1 MKDLLIQTAK
11 RTGLVGAEQLA
22 DFLENNNSGQRL
34 DEALLSCPYFTEEAV
49 LKLFAAALG
58 WEFLVDIPAKS
69 VPAEFVEAVPATY
82 AQHHYLIG
90 IRTEADVNK
99 RLTAETAENAE
110 KELNLSLSEA
120 KELNSAV
127 KKNSISE
134 LTVVL
139 SKPLDANALD
149 NVSKMTGLAVRAAIS
164 TRTAITA
171 AIDVAY
177 EQRTT
182 VIEEVA
188 EELDSQNLDQL
199 IDEVATSDDLLDV
212 VNRPPVIRL
221 VNDILFRAL
230 QLRASDIHVHPYET
244 KIQIRYRIDGILYN
258 TLSLNRNVLPLIIS
272 RIKVMAGMDIAER
285 RLPQDGRCSVRLG
298 QREVDLRIST
308 VPTSYGE
315 RSVLRLLDKSTAL
328 FGLNELGL
336 GGEDLKTFDS
346 LLNRSHG
353 VIFVTGPTG
362 SGKSTTLYACL
373 NRINSAEK
381 NIMTIEDPIEYQL
394 EGISQM
400 QVASKKGMN
409 FVTSLRH
416 VLRQDPDVIM
426 VGEVRDIETARMA
439 IQSSL
444 TGHLVFSTLHTND
457 SAGAVSRL
465 LDLGVEPYLAS
476 SSLIAI
482 MAQRLVRKVCPDCR
496 EPAEPTTHQLRELGL
511 GDVEVS
517 GSSGF
522 FVGAGCD
529 KCFQTGYRGR
539 TGIYELMLVNEEIA
553 DLIYKRESAGVIKK
567 AAINAGLQT
576 LRMDGA
582 GKVLAGVTTIAEVLR
597 VTQADVI

>member
-1 MKDLLIQTAK
+1 MKDLLIQTAR
-11 RTGLVGAEQLA
+11 RTGLVNAEQLA
-22 DFLENNNSGQRL
+22 EYLENNKQEKTRL
-34 DEALLSCPYFTEEAV
+34 DELLLRCPYFTEETV

-58 WEFLVDIPAKS
+58 WEFIAEISPKA
-69 VPAEFVEAVPATY
+69 VPPEFTEAVPATY
-82 AQHHYLIG
+82 AQHHFLIG
-90 IRTEADVNK
+90 IRNEPDNGDG
-99 RLTAETAENAE
+99 
-110 KELNLSLSEA
+110 SSPD
-120 KELNSAV
+120 
-127 KKNSISE
+127 E

-139 SKPLDANALD
+139 SRPLDANALD
-149 NVSKMTGLAVRAAIS
+149 NVSKMTGLAVTPAIS

-171 AIDVAY
+171 VIDVAY

-199 IDEVATSDDLLDV
+199 IDEVASSDDLLDV

-230 QLRASDIHVHPYET
+230 QLRASDIHVHPYEA
-244 KIQIRYRIDGILYN
+244 KIQIRYRIDGILYD

-285 RLPQDGRCSVRLG
+285 RMPQDGRCSVRLG

-328 FGLNELGL
+328 YGLDELGL
-336 GGEDLKTFDS
+336 WTEDLKKFDS
-346 LLNRSHG
+346 LLTRTHG

-373 NRINSAEK
+373 NRINSSEK

-409 FVTSLRH
+409 FANSLRH

-457 SAGAVSRL
+457 SAGAISRL

-476 SSLIAI
+476 SSLIAV
-482 MAQRLVRKVCPDCR
+482 MAQRLVRRVCPHCR
-496 EPAEPTTHQLRELGL
+496 QTYQPTPREFRELGL
-511 GDVEVS
+511 LGPEASIPGTAQD
-517 GSSGF
+517 GQF
-522 FVGAGCD
+522 FTGAGCD
-529 KCFQTGYRGR
+529 RCFQTGYRGR
-539 TGIYELMLVNEEIA
+539 TGVYELMIINEQIQ
-553 DLIYKRESAGVIKK
+553 DLIYKRESAGMIKK
-567 AAINAGLQT
+567 ASLDAGLQT

-582 GKVLAGVTTIAEVLR
+582 RKVFAGITTISEVLR
-597 VTQADVI
+597 VTQADVM

>member
-11 RTGLVGAEQLA
+11 RTGLLDAEQLA
-22 DFLENNNSGQRL
+22 KFFEENSGPERL
-34 DEALLSCPYFTEEAV
+34 DEVLLRCPHFTEEAV

-58 WEFLVDIPAKS
+58 REFLTDISAKL
-69 VPAEFVEAVPATY
+69 VPAEFIEAVPATY

-90 IRTEADVNK
+90 IKAGADDG
-99 RLTAETAENAE
+99 
-110 KELNLSLSEA
+110 
-120 KELNSAV
+120 
-127 KKNSISE
+127 E

-149 NVSKMTGLAVRAAIS
+149 NVSKMTGLPVRAAIS
-164 TRTAITA
+164 TRAAITSV
-171 AIDVAY
+171 IDVAY

-199 IDEVATSDDLLDV
+199 IDEAATSDDLLDV

-230 QLRASDIHVHPYET
+230 QLRASDIHVHPYEA
-244 KIQIRYRIDGILYN
+244 KIQIRYRIDGILYDM
-258 TLSLNRNVLPLIIS
+258 LSLNRNVLPLIIS

-298 QREVDLRIST
+298 QRKADWRIST

-315 RSVLRLLDKSTAL
+315 RSVLRLLDKSTGLFAL
-328 FGLNELGL
+328 DELGL
-336 GGEDLKTFDS
+336 WEGDLKKFDS

-381 NIMTIEDPIEYQL
+381 NVMTVEDPIEYQL

-400 QVASKKGMN
+400 QVASKKGVT
-409 FVTSLRH
+409 FVNALRH
-416 VLRQDPDVIM
+416 VLRQDPDIIM
-426 VGEVRDIETARMA
+426 VGEVRDIETARMV

-444 TGHLVFSTLHTND
+444 TGHLVFSTVHTND
-457 SAGAVSRL
+457 SAGTVSRL
-465 LDLGVEPYLAS
+465 LDLGVEPYLVS
-476 SSLIAI
+476 SSLVAV

-496 EPAEPTTHQLRELGL
+496 KPYEPTAHELRGLGL
-511 GDVEVS
+511 GELEKS
-517 GSSGF
+517 GLANGEYEF
-522 FVGAGCD
+522 CVGSGCD

-539 TGIYELMLVNEEIA
+539 TGIYELMMISEEIQ
-553 DLIYKRESAGVIKK
+553 DLIYRRESAGAIKK
-567 AAINAGLQT
+567 ASLNAGLQT
-576 LRMDGA
+576 LRMDGVR
-582 GKVLAGVTTIAEVLR
+582 KVLAGITTIAEVLR
-597 VTQADVI
+597 VTQADVM

>member
-1 MKDLLIQTAK
+1 LSFCFLIFDFYFDFKTRCASRDTWKMKELLIQTAK
-11 RTGLVGAEQLA
+11 RTGLVDAERLA
-22 DFLENNNSGQRL
+22 EFLKNNKEGKSRL
-34 DEALLSCPYFTEEAV
+34 DELLLGCPYFTEEAV

-58 WEFLVDIPAKS
+58 WEFLEDISANAVPSEFIESIPAS
-69 VPAEFVEAVPATY
+69 Y
-82 AQHHYLIG
+82 AQQHYLIG
-90 IRTEADVNK
+90 VKAKADDG
-99 RLTAETAENAE
+99 
-110 KELNLSLSEA
+110 
-120 KELNSAV
+120 
-127 KKNSISE
+127 E

-139 SKPLDANALD
+139 SKPLDSNVLD
-149 NVSKMTGLAVRAAIS
+149 NVSKMTGMPVRPAIS
-164 TRTAITA
+164 TRAVITA

-177 EQRTT
+177 EQKTT

-188 EELDSQNLDQL
+188 EELDSQNIDQL
-199 IDEVATSDDLLDV
+199 IDEVGTTDDLLDV

-230 QLRASDIHVHPYET
+230 QLRASDIHVHPYEA
-244 KIQIRYRIDGILYN
+244 KIQIRYRIDGILYDV
-258 TLSLNRNVLPLIIS
+258 LSLNRNVLPLVIS

-315 RSVLRLLDKSTAL
+315 RSVLRLLDKSTGL
-328 FGLNELGL
+328 FALNELGL
-336 GGEDLKTFDS
+336 WEEDLKKFDS

-373 NRINSAEK
+373 NRINSSEK
-381 NIMTIEDPIEYQL
+381 NVISIEDPIEYQL
-394 EGISQM
+394 EGISQI
-400 QVASKKGMN
+400 QVAMKKGMT
-409 FVTSLRH
+409 FATALRH

-482 MAQRLVRKVCPDCR
+482 MAQRLVRKVCPDCKELY
-496 EPAEPTTHQLRELGL
+496 EPKPHELRELGI
-511 GDVEVS
+511 GNVEASNV
-517 GSSGF
+517 GQNGGKF
-522 FVGAGCD
+522 FVGRGCD

-539 TGIYELMLVNEEIA
+539 TGVYELMLINEEIQ
-553 DLIYKRESAGVIKK
+553 DMIYKREPAGAIKK

-582 GKVLAGVTTIAEVLR
+582 RKVLAGVTTIAEVLR
-597 VTQADVI
+597 VTQADVM

>member
-1 MKDLLIQTAK
+1 MKDLLIQTAR
-11 RTGLVGAEQLA
+11 RTGLVDVGQLVN
-22 DFLENNNSGQRL
+22 FLENDQSRERL
-34 DEALLSCPYFTEEAV
+34 DEVLLRCPYFTEEEI
-49 LKLFAAALG
+49 LKLFAAALDQ
-58 WEFLVDIPAKS
+58 EFLSDISVKS
-69 VPAEFVEAVPATY
+69 VPEEFIEAVPASY

-90 IRTEADVNK
+90 IKDEADND
-99 RLTAETAENAE
+99 
-110 KELNLSLSEA
+110 EL
-120 KELNSAV
+120 
-127 KKNSISE
+127 
-134 LTVVL
+134 VVIL

-149 NVSKMTGLAVRAAIS
+149 NVSKMVGKAVRPAIS

-199 IDEVATSDDLLDV
+199 IDEVSTSDDLLDV

-221 VNDILFRAL
+221 VNDVLFRAL
-230 QLRASDIHVHPYET
+230 QLRASDIHVHPYEA
-244 KIQIRYRIDGILYN
+244 KIQIRYRIDGILYDV
-258 TLSLNRNVLPLIIS
+258 LSLNRNVLPLIIS

-315 RSVLRLLDKSTAL
+315 RSVLRVLDKST
-328 FGLNELGL
+328 GLLGLDELGL
-336 GGEDLKTFDS
+336 RENDLKIFDS
-346 LLNRSHG
+346 LLLKSHG

-373 NRINSAEK
+373 NRIDSAEK
-381 NIMTIEDPIEYQL
+381 NVITIEDPIEYQL
-394 EGISQM
+394 EGISQI

-476 SSLIAI
+476 SSLVAI
-482 MAQRLVRKVCPDCR
+482 MAQRLVRKVCPECKGEYHPKDH
-496 EPAEPTTHQLRELGL
+496 ELRELGF
-511 GDVEVS
+511 GEFKGS
-517 GSSGF
+517 GLAGNGGNF
-522 FVGAGCD
+522 FVGTGCD

-539 TGIYELMLVNEEIA
+539 TGVYELMLINEEIQ
-553 DLIYKRESAGVIKK
+553 DLIYKRESAGVIKRV
-567 AAINAGLQT
+567 ALESGLQT

-582 GKVLAGVTTIAEVLR
+582 LKALAGITTIAEVLR
-597 VTQADVI
+597 VTQTDII

>member
-1 MKDLLIQTAK
+1 MKDLLIKTAQ
-11 RTGLVGAEQLA
+11 RTGIVNAQQLA
-22 DFLENNNSGQRL
+22 DYLENGKDEKSRL
-34 DEALLSCPYFTEEAV
+34 DDVVLACPYFTEEAV

-58 WEFLVDIPAKS
+58 WEFLTDVSPKS
-69 VPAEFVEAVPATY
+69 VPPEFIENVPATY
-82 AQHHYLIG
+82 AQHHFLIG
-90 IRTEADVNK
+90 IKVNP
-99 RLTAETAENAE
+99 ED
-110 KELNLSLSEA
+110 KELT
-120 KELNSAV
+120 
-127 KKNSISE
+127 I
-134 LTVVL
+134 VL
-139 SKPLDANALD
+139 SRPLDANALD
-149 NVSKMTGLAVRAAIS
+149 NVSKMTNLPVKPAIATRA
-164 TRTAITA
+164 TITA
-171 AIDVAY
+171 AIDIAY

-182 VIEEVA
+182 VIEEVV

-199 IDEVATSDDLLDV
+199 IDEVASSDDLLDV

-244 KIQIRYRIDGILYN
+244 KIQIRYRVDGILYD

-298 QREVDLRIST
+298 QREIDLRVST

-315 RSVLRLLDKSTAL
+315 RSVLRLLDKSTGIFSL
-328 FGLNELGL
+328 DQLGL
-336 GGEDLKTFDS
+336 WQDDLKKFDT

-381 NIMTIEDPIEYQL
+381 NIITIEDPIEYQL
-394 EGISQM
+394 EGISQI
-400 QVASKKGMN
+400 QVASKKGMT
-409 FVTSLRH
+409 FATSLRH

-426 VGEVRDIETARMA
+426 VGEVRDAETARMA

-457 SAGAVSRL
+457 SAGAVTRL
-465 LDLGVEPYLAS
+465 LDLGVEPYLVS
-476 SSLIAI
+476 SSLIAV
-482 MAQRLVRKVCPDCR
+482 MAQRLVRKVCPDCKKPY
-496 EPAEPTTHQLRELGL
+496 EPAPHELRELGIAS
-511 GDVEVS
+511 VS
-517 GSSGF
+517 GKEQGNSRF
-522 FVGAGCD
+522 FLGTGCD

-539 TGIYELMLVNEEIA
+539 TGVYELMLINDEIQE
-553 DLIYKRESAGVIKK
+553 LVYNRESAGTIKK
-567 AAINAGLQT
+567 AALNAGLQT

-582 GKVLAGVTTIAEVLR
+582 RKVLAGITTAAEVLR
-597 VTQADVI
+597 VTQADVM

>member
-1 MKDLLIQTAK
+1 LAD
-11 RTGLVGAEQLA
+11 AEQLA
-22 DFLENNNSGQRL
+22 KFLEENNEQNLRL
-34 DEALLSCPYFTEEAV
+34 DELLLGCPYFTEDVV
-49 LKLFAAALG
+49 LKLFAEALG
-58 WEFLVDIPAKS
+58 LEFLPEIPPKA
-69 VPAEFVEAVPATY
+69 VPVEFIEAVPAAY

-90 IRTEADVNK
+90 IKPEADDG
-99 RLTAETAENAE
+99 
-110 KELNLSLSEA
+110 
-120 KELNSAV
+120 
-127 KKNSISE
+127 E

-139 SKPLDANALD
+139 SRPLDANALD
-149 NVSKMTGLAVRAAIS
+149 NVSKMTGLPVRAAIS
-164 TRTAITA
+164 TRAAITSV
-171 AIDVAY
+171 IDVAY

-199 IDEVATSDDLLDV
+199 LDEVAASDDLLDV

-244 KIQIRYRIDGILYN
+244 KIQIRYRIDGILYD

-308 VPTSYGE
+308 VPTSFGE
-315 RSVLRLLDKSTAL
+315 RSVLRLLDKSTGL
-328 FGLNELGL
+328 FGLDELGL
-336 GGEDLKTFDS
+336 WKEDLKKFDA
-346 LLNRSHG
+346 LLTRSHG

-381 NIMTIEDPIEYQL
+381 NVITIEDPIEYQL
-394 EGISQM
+394 EGISQI
-400 QVASKKGMN
+400 QVASKKGMT
-409 FVTSLRH
+409 FATSLRH

-465 LDLGVEPYLAS
+465 LDLGVEPYLVS

-482 MAQRLVRKVCPDCR
+482 IAQRLVRKVCPDCR
-496 EPAEPTTHQLRELGL
+496 KVVEPTPCELRELGL
-511 GDVEVS
+511 GEAAADS
-517 GSSGF
+517 GGKF
-522 FVGAGCD
+522 FVGEGCE

-539 TGIYELMLVNEEIA
+539 TGIYEMMLISEEVQN
-553 DLIYKRESAGVIKK
+553 LIYKRETAGTIKK
-567 AAINAGLQT
+567 VALDAGMQT

-582 GKVLAGVTTIAEVLR
+582 RKVLSGITTIAEVAR
-597 VTQADVI
+597 VTQADVM

>member
-1 MKDLLIQTAK
+1 MKDLLIKTAQ
-11 RTGLVGAEQLA
+11 RTGLVDAEQLTS
-22 DFLENNNSGQRL
+22 FFENNTNDISRL
-34 DEALLSCPYFTEEAV
+34 DELLLSCPYFTEEMV
-49 LKLFAAALG
+49 LKLFAEALG
-58 WEFLVDIPAKS
+58 WQFLTEISAKA
-69 VPAEFVEAVPATY
+69 VPAEFIEAVPATY

-90 IRTEADVNK
+90 VKDDAD
-99 RLTAETAENAE
+99 
-110 KELNLSLSEA
+110 SG
-120 KELNSAV
+120 
-127 KKNSISE
+127 E

-139 SKPLDANALD
+139 SKPLDVNAMD
-149 NVSKMTGLAVRAAIS
+149 NVSKMAGMAVKPAIA
-164 TRTAITA
+164 TRTVITS
-171 AIDVAY
+171 AIDIAY
-177 EQRTT
+177 EQRST

-199 IDEVATSDDLLDV
+199 IDEVSRSDDLLDV
-212 VNRPPVIRL
+212 VNRPPLIRL

-244 KIQIRYRIDGILYN
+244 KIQIRYRIDGILYD
-258 TLSLNRNVLPLIIS
+258 TLSLNRNVLPLVIS

-298 QREVDLRIST
+298 QREVDLRVST

-315 RSVLRLLDKSTAL
+315 RSVLRLLDKSTGI
-328 FGLNELGL
+328 FDLNELGL
-336 GGEDLKTFDS
+336 WEEDLKTFDS
-346 LLNRSHG
+346 LLGRSHG

-373 NRINSAEK
+373 NRINSAAK

-394 EGISQM
+394 GGISQM
-400 QVASKKGMN
+400 QVASKKGVT
-409 FVTSLRH
+409 FVNALRH

-457 SAGAVSRL
+457 SAGAISRL

-476 SSLIAI
+476 SSLIAVL
-482 MAQRLVRKVCPDCR
+482 AQRLVRRICPNCR
-496 EPAEPTTHQLRELGL
+496 QLHEPSEHELRELGL
-511 GDVEVS
+511 GNMEGLDSVA
-517 GSSGF
+517 GDHKF
-522 FVGAGCD
+522 YTGAGCE

-539 TGIYELMLVNEEIA
+539 TGVYELMLISQ
-553 DLIYKRESAGVIKK
+553 DIQDMIYKQESAGTIKK
-567 AAINAGLQT
+567 VALNSGLQT

-582 GKVLAGVTTIAEVLR
+582 RKVLDGITTVAEVLR
-597 VTQADVI
+597 VTQADIM

>member
-11 RTGLVGAEQLA
+11 RTGLIDTEQLA
-22 DFLENNNSGQRL
+22 RFFEEGSGQGRV
-34 DEALLSCPYFTEEAV
+34 DEALLNCPYFTEDVV
-49 LKLFAAALG
+49 LKLFAEALG
-58 WEFLVDIPAKS
+58 WEFLSEIPTKA
-69 VPAEFVEAVPATY
+69 VPVEFIEAVPATY
-82 AQHHYLIG
+82 AQHHFLIG
-90 IRTEADVNK
+90 IRPDVDNG
-99 RLTAETAENAE
+99 
-110 KELNLSLSEA
+110 
-120 KELNSAV
+120 
-127 KKNSISE
+127 E

-149 NVSKMTGLAVRAAIS
+149 NVSKMTGLPVRAAIS
-164 TRTAITA
+164 TRAAITA
-171 AIDVAY
+171 VIDVAY

-199 IDEVATSDDLLDV
+199 VDEVASSDDLLDV

-230 QLRASDIHVHPYET
+230 QLRASDIHVHPYEA
-244 KIQIRYRIDGILYN
+244 KIQIRYRIDGILYD

-315 RSVLRLLDKSTAL
+315 RSVLRLLDKSTGL
-328 FGLNELGL
+328 FALNELGL
-336 GGEDLKTFDS
+336 WADDLKKFDS

-381 NIMTIEDPIEYQL
+381 NVITIEDPIEYQL
-394 EGISQM
+394 EGISQI
-400 QVASKKGMN
+400 QVASKKGMT
-409 FVTSLRH
+409 FATSLRH

-465 LDLGVEPYLAS
+465 LDLGVEPYLVS

-482 MAQRLVRKVCPDCR
+482 IAQRLVRKVCPDCR
-496 EPAEPTTHQLRELGL
+496 EPVEPSPHELRELGL
-511 GDVEVS
+511 GEAVVNN
-517 GSSGF
+517 GGKF
-522 FVGAGCD
+522 FMGAGCER
-529 KCFQTGYRGR
+529 CFQTGYRGR
-539 TGIYELMLVNEEIA
+539 TGIYEMMLIHEEIQN
-553 DLIYKRESAGVIKK
+553 LIYKRESAGTIKR
-567 AAINAGLQT
+567 AALDAGLQT

-582 GKVLAGVTTIAEVLR
+582 RKVLAGVTTISEVLR
-597 VTQADVI
+597 VTQTDVM

>member
-1 MKDLLIQTAK
+1 MKDLLVQTAK
-11 RTGLVGAEQLA
+11 RTGLVDAEQLA
-22 DFLENNNSGQRL
+22 KFLENSKEESSRL
-34 DEALLSCPYFTEEAV
+34 DELLLRCPYFTEEAV

-58 WEFLVDIPAKS
+58 QEFLVDISPKA
-69 VPAEFVEAVPATY
+69 VPAEFIEAIPATY

-90 IRTEADVNK
+90 IR
-99 RLTAETAENAE
+99 AEDDDDG
-110 KELNLSLSEA
+110 
-120 KELNSAV
+120 
-127 KKNSISE
+127 

-139 SKPLDANALD
+139 SKPLDSNALD
-149 NVSKMTGLAVRAAIS
+149 NVSKMTGIPVRPAIS
-164 TRTAITA
+164 TRAAITTV
-171 AIDVAY
+171 IDVAY

-182 VIEEVA
+182 VIEEVV
-188 EELDSQNLDQL
+188 EELDSQNLDRL

-244 KIQIRYRIDGILYN
+244 KIQIRYRIDGILYDV
-258 TLSLNRNVLPLIIS
+258 LSLNRNVLPLVIS

-315 RSVLRLLDKSTAL
+315 RSVLRLLDKSTGL
-328 FGLNELGL
+328 FGLDELGL
-336 GGEDLKTFDS
+336 WEGDLKKFDA
-346 LLNRSHG
+346 LLTRSHG
-353 VIFVTGPTG
+353 IIFVTGPTG
-362 SGKSTTLYACL
+362 SGKSTTLYASL

-381 NIMTIEDPIEYQL
+381 NVMTIEDPIEYQL

-400 QVASKKGMN
+400 QVASKKGVT
-409 FVTSLRH
+409 FVNALRH

-426 VGEVRDIETARMA
+426 IGEVRDIETARMA

-496 EPAEPTTHQLRELGL
+496 QVYEPTPHELRGLGL
-511 GDVEVS
+511 GELESS
-517 GSSGF
+517 GSAEEGGRF

-539 TGIYELMLVNEEIA
+539 TGVYELMLINEEIQ
-553 DLIYKRESAGVIKK
+553 DLIYRRESAGVIKK
-567 AAINAGLQT
+567 VALNAGLQT

-582 GKVLAGVTTIAEVLR
+582 RKVLAGITTIAEVLR
-597 VTQADVI
+597 VTQADIM

>member
-1 MKDLLIQTAK
+1 MKDVLIQTAK
-11 RTGLVGAEQLA
+11 RTGLVDVEQLVK
-22 DFLENNNSGQRL
+22 FFQSGEARERL
-34 DEALLSCPYFTEEAV
+34 DEALLHCPYFTEEAV

-58 WEFLVDIPAKS
+58 QEFLPEIPSKN
-69 VPAEFVEAVPATY
+69 VPPEFIEVVPATY

-90 IRTEADVNK
+90 MRTEDDDG
-99 RLTAETAENAE
+99 
-110 KELNLSLSEA
+110 
-120 KELNSAV
+120 
-127 KKNSISE
+127 E

-139 SKPLDANALD
+139 SKPLDTNALD
-149 NVSKMTGLAVRAAIS
+149 NVSKMTGVPVRPAVS

-171 AIDVAY
+171 AIDIAY

-182 VIEEVA
+182 VIEEVV

-199 IDEVATSDDLLDV
+199 VDEVSTSDDLLDV

-230 QLRASDIHVHPYET
+230 QLRASDIHVHPYEG
-244 KIQIRYRIDGILYN
+244 KIQIRYRVDGILYDV
-258 TLSLNRNVLPLIIS
+258 LSLNRNVLPLIIS

-285 RLPQDGRCSVRLG
+285 RMPQDGRCSVRLG
-298 QREVDLRIST
+298 QREIDLRIST

-315 RSVLRLLDKSTAL
+315 RCVLRLLDKSTGL
-328 FGLNELGL
+328 FGLDELGL
-336 GGEDLKTFDS
+336 WEGDLKRFDS

-362 SGKSTTLYACL
+362 SGKSTTLYASL
-373 NRINSAEK
+373 NRINSSEK
-381 NIMTIEDPIEYQL
+381 NVMTIEDPIEYQL
-394 EGISQM
+394 GGISQM
-400 QVASKKGMN
+400 QVSSKKGMN
-409 FVTSLRH
+409 FANSLRH

-457 SAGAVSRL
+457 SAGAVTRL
-465 LDLGVEPYLAS
+465 LDLGLEPYLVS

-482 MAQRLVRKVCPDCR
+482 MAQRLVRKICPDCR
-496 EPAEPTTHQLRELGL
+496 QVYEPSPRELRELGL
-511 GDVEVS
+511 LSAEAQTS
-517 GSSGF
+517 GSIEKSGEF

-539 TGIYELMLVNEEIA
+539 TGIYELMLISEEVQN
-553 DLIYKRESAGVIKK
+553 LIYKRESAGMIKK
-567 AAINAGLQT
+567 AALEGGLQT
-576 LRMDGA
+576 LRMDGSR
-582 GKVLAGVTTIAEVLR
+582 KVVGGVTTIAEVLR
-597 VTQADVI
+597 VTQADVL

>member
-1 MKDLLIQTAK
+1 MKDLLVQTAK
-11 RTGLVGAEQLA
+11 RTGLVDAEQLSE
-22 DFLENNNSGQRL
+22 FLESNKENGRL
-34 DEALLSCPYFTEEAV
+34 DEVLLRCPYFTEESV

-58 WEFLVDIPAKS
+58 REFLDEIPAKA

-82 AQHHYLIG
+82 AQHHYLVG
-90 IRTEADVNK
+90 IKTNDDDD
-99 RLTAETAENAE
+99 
-110 KELNLSLSEA
+110 
-120 KELNSAV
+120 
-127 KKNSISE
+127 E

-139 SKPLDANALD
+139 SKPLDSNALD
-149 NVSKMTGLAVRAAIS
+149 NVSKMTGMPVKPAIS

-171 AIDVAY
+171 VIDVAY

-199 IDEVATSDDLLDV
+199 VDEVATSDDLLDV

-230 QLRASDIHVHPYET
+230 QLRASDIHVHPYEA
-244 KIQIRYRIDGILYN
+244 KIQIRYRIDGILYDV
-258 TLSLNRNVLPLIIS
+258 LSLNRNVLPLIIS

-298 QREVDLRIST
+298 HREVDLRIST

-315 RSVLRLLDKSTAL
+315 RSVLRILDKSTGLFAL
-328 FGLNELGL
+328 DELGL
-336 GGEDLKTFDS
+336 WEEDLKKFDT

-381 NIMTIEDPIEYQL
+381 NVITIEDPIEYQL
-394 EGISQM
+394 EGISQI
-400 QVASKKGMN
+400 QVASKKGMT
-409 FVTSLRH
+409 FATSLRH

-457 SAGAVSRL
+457 SAGAVTRL
-465 LDLGVEPYLAS
+465 LDLGVEPYLVS

-496 EPAEPTTHQLRELGL
+496 QAYEPTERELRELGL
-511 GDVEVS
+511 ASADAGLSGRGEGD
-517 GSSGF
+517 GKF
-522 FVGAGCD
+522 FVGAGCE

-539 TGIYELMLVNEEIA
+539 TGVYELMLIDEEIQE
-553 DLIYKRESAGVIKK
+553 LIYKRESAGVVKK
-567 AAINAGLQT
+567 SALNAGLQT

-582 GKVLAGVTTIAEVLR
+582 RKVLAGVTTIAEVLR
-597 VTQADVI
+597 VTQADVM

>member
-11 RTGLVGAEQLA
+11 RTGLVDAEQLA
-22 DFLENNNSGQRL
+22 KFFEDNPPKAGRQRL
-34 DEALLSCPYFTEEAV
+34 DEALLSCPYFTEDTV
-49 LKLFAAALG
+49 LKLFAEALG
-58 WEFLVDIPAKS
+58 CEFLSEIAPKT
-69 VPAEFVEAVPATY
+69 VPVEFVEAVPATY
-82 AQHHYLIG
+82 AQHHFLIG
-90 IRTEADVNK
+90 IK
-99 RLTAETAENAE
+99 
-110 KELNLSLSEA
+110 SEDGESVESEDQESSDDQA
-120 KELNSAV
+120 
-127 KKNSISE
+127 E

-139 SKPLDANALD
+139 SKPLDTNALD
-149 NVSKMTGLAVRAAIS
+149 NISKMTGMPTRPAIS
-164 TRTAITA
+164 TRAAITSV
-171 AIDVAY
+171 IDVAY

-199 IDEVATSDDLLDV
+199 VDEVAASDDLLDV

-230 QLRASDIHVHPYET
+230 QLRASDIHVHPYES
-244 KIQIRYRIDGILYN
+244 KIQIRYRIDGILYD

-328 FGLNELGL
+328 YGLNELGL
-336 GGEDLKTFDS
+336 WEDDLKKFDS
-346 LLNRSHG
+346 LLTRSHG

-381 NIMTIEDPIEYQL
+381 NVMTIEDPIEYQL

-400 QVASKKGMN
+400 QVASKKG
-409 FVTSLRH
+409 VTFANALRH

-426 VGEVRDIETARMA
+426 IGEVRDIETARMA

-457 SAGAVSRL
+457 SAGAVTRL
-465 LDLGVEPYLAS
+465 LDLGLEPYLVS
-476 SSLIAI
+476 SSLIAVI
-482 MAQRLVRKVCPDCR
+482 AQRLVRKVCPDCK
-496 EPAEPTTHQLRELGL
+496 EVAEPTVHELRELGIGTSDL
-511 GDVEVS
+511 ESNG
-517 GSSGF
+517 GTF
-522 FVGAGCD
+522 FVGRGCD
-529 KCFQTGYRGR
+529 RCFQTGFRGR
-539 TGIYELMLVNEEIA
+539 TGVYEIMLIREDIQSLV
-553 DLIYKRESAGVIKK
+553 YKRETAGTIKK
-567 AAINAGLQT
+567 VALEAGMQT

-582 GKVLAGVTTIAEVLR
+582 RKVLAGITTVSEVLR
-597 VTQADVI
+597 VTQADIL

>member
-1 MKDLLIQTAK
+1 MKELLIQTAK
-11 RTGLVGAEQLA
+11 RTGLVDAEQLA
-22 DFLENNNSGQRL
+22 RFLEENAGSGRI
-34 DEALLSCPYFTEEAV
+34 DEALLSCPYFTEEVV
-49 LKLFAAALG
+49 LKLFAEALG
-58 WEFLVDIPAKS
+58 WEYMPEISAKAVPPEFVES
-69 VPAEFVEAVPATY
+69 VPAMY
-82 AQHHYLIG
+82 AQHHFLIG
-90 IRTEADVNK
+90 IRPEADNG
-99 RLTAETAENAE
+99 
-110 KELNLSLSEA
+110 
-120 KELNSAV
+120 
-127 KKNSISE
+127 E

-149 NVSKMTGLAVRAAIS
+149 NVSKMTGLPVRAAVS
-164 TRTAITA
+164 TRA
-171 AIDVAY
+171 AVTSVIDVAY

-182 VIEEVA
+182 VIEEVV

-199 IDEVATSDDLLDV
+199 VDEVSTSDDLLDV

-230 QLRASDIHVHPYET
+230 QLRASDIHVHPYEA
-244 KIQIRYRIDGILYN
+244 KIQVRYRIDGILYDA
-258 TLSLNRNVLPLIIS
+258 LSLNKNVLPLIIS

-315 RSVLRLLDKSTAL
+315 RSVLRLLDKSTGL

-336 GGEDLKTFDS
+336 GQDDLKKFDS
-346 LLNRSHG
+346 LLTRSHG

-381 NIMTIEDPIEYQL
+381 NVITIEDPIEYQL
-394 EGISQM
+394 EGISQI

-409 FVTSLRH
+409 FATSLRH

-465 LDLGVEPYLAS
+465 LDLGVEPYLVS

-482 MAQRLVRKVCPDCR
+482 IAQRLVRKVCPDCR
-496 EPAEPTTHQLRELGL
+496 EPAKPSTHELRELGV
-511 GDVEVS
+511 GEAADDS
-517 GSSGF
+517 GTF
-522 FVGAGCD
+522 FAGAGCER
-529 KCFQTGYRGR
+529 CFHTGYRGR
-539 TGIYELMLVNEEIA
+539 TGIYELMLVNEETQN
-553 DLIYKRESAGVIKK
+553 LIYKRESAGTIKRV
-567 AAINAGLQT
+567 ALDAGLQT

-582 GKVLAGVTTIAEVLR
+582 RKAIAGITTVSEVLR
-597 VTQADVI
+597 VTQADIM

>member
-1 MKDLLIQTAK
+1 MKDLLIRTAE
-11 RTGLVGAEQLA
+11 RTGLIDAKQLRK
-22 DFLENNNSGQRL
+22 FLEESGGQGRI
-34 DEALLSCPYFTEEAV
+34 DEALLNCPYFTEDAV
-49 LKLFAAALG
+49 LKLFAEALG
-58 WEFLVDIPAKS
+58 WEYLAEIPAKA
-69 VPAEFVEAVPATY
+69 VPVEFVEAVPATY
-82 AQHHYLIG
+82 AQHHYIIG
-90 IRTEADVNK
+90 IKQDVDDG
-99 RLTAETAENAE
+99 
-110 KELNLSLSEA
+110 
-120 KELNSAV
+120 
-127 KKNSISE
+127 E
-134 LTVVL
+134 LTIVL
-139 SKPLDANALD
+139 SKPLDVNALD
-149 NVSKMTGLAVRAAIS
+149 NASKMTGLPVKAAIS

-177 EQRTT
+177 EQRST

-188 EELDSQNLDQL
+188 EELDSQNIDQL
-199 IDEVATSDDLLDV
+199 VDEVAASDDLLDV

-244 KIQIRYRIDGILYN
+244 KIQIRYRIDGILYDV
-258 TLSLNRNVLPLIIS
+258 LSLNRNVLPLIIS

-315 RSVLRLLDKSTAL
+315 RSVLRLLDKSTGL
-328 FGLNELGL
+328 LTLNELGL
-336 GGEDLKTFDS
+336 WKDDLKRFDS
-346 LLNRSHG
+346 LLHRSHG

-362 SGKSTTLYACL
+362 SGKSTTLYASL
-373 NRINSAEK
+373 NRLNSSEK
-381 NIMTIEDPIEYQL
+381 NVITIEDPIEYQL
-394 EGISQM
+394 EGISQI
-400 QVASKKGMN
+400 QVASKKGMT
-409 FVTSLRH
+409 FATSLRH

-482 MAQRLVRKVCPDCR
+482 LAQRLVRKVCPDCKEAT
-496 EPAEPTTHQLRELGL
+496 EPAAGDLRALGIGNGKNSISL
-511 GDVEVS
+511 KKGAE
-517 GSSGF
+517 F
-522 FVGAGCD
+522 FMGAGCE

-539 TGIYELMLVNEEIA
+539 TGIYELLLIDERIQDM
-553 DLIYKRESAGVIKK
+553 IYKRETAGTIKRI
-567 AAINAGLQT
+567 ALEAGMET

-582 GKVLAGVTTIAEVLR
+582 RKVLAGITTVSEVLR
-597 VTQADVI
+597 VSQADVT